1 MVYLD
6 TCILLGIYVLNWKTR
21 GIYLPWTK
29 TGQNPVLVGV
39 RCRSKHH
46 PQFLALPFSCL
57 RDHLG
62 CGACGPM
69 FCSRAALVSPTG
81 FFRVDRRVSNGRRR
95 RYGQEGS
102 TKFRPLGPGRSK
114 KKTTNESDHSGSLLP
129 PWRVRTDMTSMFFFS
144 AGGIISSTVCS
155 SFENVNEIL
164 NSWEDEG
171 NRRLPLG
178 RERIDHTLGCPP
190 TQDAGHDQHDTI
202 IFKLMDPDLSFH
214 FPLVPGRGAS

>member
-129 PWRVRTDMTSMFFFS
+129 PWRVRTDMTSMFFFFPLEAS
-144 AGGIISSTVCS
+144 LVVLYVHPLRTWMKSSTA
-155 SFENVNEIL
+155 EKMKGIE
-164 NSWEDEG
+164 
-171 NRRLPLG
+171 
-178 RERIDHTLGCPP
+178 GCPWEERELI
-190 TQDAGHDQHDTI
+190 TLWDAHPPRTPV
-202 IFKLMDPDLSFH
+202 MTSMTLSYLSSWILTWASTFH
-214 FPLVPGRGAS
+214 